1 LPKTAQTSSAPS
13 VGLLGGLLPKAPIGE
28 LKSGSPLPLP
38 TAPGVPSVRRED
50 EAAQVAGSGTKLRIS
65 LGDVRQAMSG
75 HAVAARATTIKIALT
90 QGSPSDQTKDGYGHG
105 APNRS
110 GVVMDLDVGVLEAA
124 AVAPEPL
131 PGGVQDATSGQGGGL
146 PITGPRVDFLAIAG
160 VALLVLGAAAMVF
173 GMRRGRPRQ

>member
-1 LPKTAQTSSAPS
+1 M
-13 VGLLGGLLPKAPIGE
+13 
-28 LKSGSPLPLP
+28 
-38 TAPGVPSVRRED
+38 
-50 EAAQVAGSGTKLRIS
+50 SGTKLRIS

-90 QGSPSDQTKDGYGHG
+90 RGSPSDQTKDGYGHG

-131 PGGVQDATSGQGGGL
+131 PGGVDDATSGQGGGL

>member
-1 LPKTAQTSSAPS
+1 VLASPPI
-13 VGLLGGLLPKAPIGE
+13 GGLS
-28 LKSGSPLPLP
+28 SGSPLPGP
-38 TAPGVPSVRRED
+38 TVPGLPSVGGED
-50 EAAQVAGSGTKLRIS
+50 EATLVAGPGTRLRIS

-90 QGSPSDQTKDGYGHG
+90 QGPPSDQTKNGYGHS

-131 PGGVQDATSGQGGGL
+131 RGAVQDAMSGDGGGL
-146 PITGPRVDFLAIAG
+146 PITGPRVDYLAIAG
-160 VALLVLGAAAMVF
+160 VALLVLGAAATVF
-173 GMRRGRPRQ
+173 GMRRGRPRR